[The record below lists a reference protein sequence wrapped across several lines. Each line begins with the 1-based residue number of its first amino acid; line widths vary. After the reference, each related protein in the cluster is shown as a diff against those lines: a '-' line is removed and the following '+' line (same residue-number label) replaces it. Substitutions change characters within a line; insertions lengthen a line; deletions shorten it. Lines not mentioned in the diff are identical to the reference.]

1 MFKRVILFVVAAGV
15 SFASGVFVGG
25 SSHPPAPAE
34 NPALASNP
42 AYRDGLYQAKLD
54 AREGRKPHFA
64 VGRWNT
70 EAARASYI
78 AGYQDGYRRSSDSP
92 TDDALNASSIAQ
104 LAATGFRDGM
114 LDGTRHRMAAQPFQ
128 ADQTPHYR
136 EAGLRSITTANPEM
150 FRNFYREAY
159 VHGYQQAYYS
169 SAK

>member
-1 MFKRVILFVVAAGV
+1 MNKRVLSFVVGLSL
-15 SFASGVFVGG
+15 SFASGVLVGG
-25 SSHPPAPAE
+25 SSHHPAAVE
-34 NPALASNP
+34 NPAFASDP

-54 AREGRKPHFA
+54 AREGRAPHFA
-64 VGRWNT
+64 VGRWST

-78 AGYQDGYRRSSDSP
+78 AGYQDGYRKSSDTP
-92 TDDALNASSIAQ
+92 AGALNASRIAQ

-114 LDGTRHRMAAQPFQ
+114 LDGTRHRMSAQPFQ

-136 EAGLRSITTANPEM
+136 EAGLSSVTVTNREM

-169 SAK
+169 SK

>member
-1 MFKRVILFVVAAGV
+1 MNKRVFSIVVALSL
-15 SFASGVFVGG
+15 SFASGVLVG
-25 SSHPPAPAE
+25 SSSHHSAAVE
-34 NPALASNP
+34 NPALASDP

-54 AREGRKPHFA
+54 ARGGRAPHFA

-78 AGYQDGYRRSSDSP
+78 AGYQDGYRQSSDSP
-92 TDDALNASSIAQ
+92 SGALNASSIAQ

-114 LDGTRHRMAAQPFQ
+114 LDGTRHRRSAQPFQ

-136 EAGLRSITTANPEM
+136 EAGLSSVSTVNREM
-150 FRNFYREAY
+150 FQNFYREAY
-159 VHGYQQAYYS
+159 MRGYQQAYYS

>member
-1 MFKRVILFVVAAGV
+1 MKERVLLFVIGLSL
-15 SFASGVFVGG
+15 SFASGVLIGG
-25 SSHPPAPAE
+25 SSHHSASPQ
-34 NPALASNP
+34 NPAFASDP
-42 AYRDGLYQAKLD
+42 AYRDGLYQATLD

-78 AGYQDGYRRSSDSP
+78 AGYQEGYRRSSDS
-92 TDDALNASSIAQ
+92 TDALNESSIAQ
-104 LAATGFRDGM
+104 FAATGFRDGM

-136 EAGLRSITTANPEM
+136 EAGLNSIATANPEM